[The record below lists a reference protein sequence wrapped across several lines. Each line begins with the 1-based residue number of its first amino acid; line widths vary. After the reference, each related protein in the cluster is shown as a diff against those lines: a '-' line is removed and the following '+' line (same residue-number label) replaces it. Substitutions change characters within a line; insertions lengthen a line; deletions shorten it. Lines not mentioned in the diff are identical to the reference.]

1 MMKKLRSLFGKN
13 SDASTEQDN
22 ASTQQQEASVSA
34 SDQEPAQQ
42 QVNLA
47 NPEFQEMDRLRE
59 LFQQEKFNEVLQE
72 VEPYRSSLDTYVVKE
87 AYGLTALS
95 YFRLEQYEQAR
106 ATFEWLAKEYSDI
119 NDWFNLMTSAILA
132 GHIDQGMEA
141 YTQAKQLRAQA
152 EDDEGVPIP
161 QMMYY
166 ACRALADAKEY
177 DRAFTVLNE
186 LMDIYKQLHITDDTF
201 LYMRGVPMLPHAMEA
216 VKIIL
221 TARKD
226 KMDIDTWFAML
237 DASLDEEGRE
247 IARQTKQQ
255 IIAVQ

>member
-1 MMKKLRSLFGKN
+1 MKKLRSLFGKK
-13 SDASTEQDN
+13 SDDTNESHEESTPKT
-22 ASTQQQEASVSA
+22 STSPTESA
-34 SDQEPAQQ
+34 TEPQK
-42 QVNLA
+42 VNLA

-59 LFQQEKFNEVLQE
+59 LFQQEKFSEVLQE

-106 ATFEWLAKEYSDI
+106 ATFEWLCNEYGDI

-132 GHIDQGMEA
+132 GKIDQGMEA
-141 YTQAKQLRAQA
+141 YTQAKELRAHA
-152 EDDEGVPIP
+152 ENDEGVPIP

-177 DRAFTVLNE
+177 DRAFKVLNE
-186 LMDIYKQLHITDDTF
+186 LVDIHKQLHITDDTF
-201 LYMRGVPMLPHAMEA
+201 LYMRGVPMLPHTMEA
-216 VKIIL
+216 AKIIL

>member
-1 MMKKLRSLFGKN
+1 MKKLRSIFGKK
-13 SDASTEQDN
+13 SDESTEHHEE
-22 ASTQQQEASVSA
+22 SPQQQEVS
-34 SDQEPAQQ
+34 QPAQEKEEP

-59 LFQQEKFNEVLQE
+59 LFQQEKFEEVLQE
-72 VEPYRSSLDTYVVKE
+72 VQPYRSSLDTYVVKE

-106 ATFEWLAKEYSDI
+106 ATFEWLSNEYGDI

-132 GHIDQGMEA
+132 GKIDQGMEA
-141 YTQAKQLRAQA
+141 YTQAKELRAQA
-152 EDDEGVPIP
+152 ENDEGVPIP

-177 DRAFTVLNE
+177 DRAFKVLNE
-186 LMDIYKQLHITDDTF
+186 LIDIHKQLHITDDTF
-201 LYMRGVPMLPHAMEA
+201 LYMRGVPMLPHTMEA
-216 VKIIL
+216 AKIIL